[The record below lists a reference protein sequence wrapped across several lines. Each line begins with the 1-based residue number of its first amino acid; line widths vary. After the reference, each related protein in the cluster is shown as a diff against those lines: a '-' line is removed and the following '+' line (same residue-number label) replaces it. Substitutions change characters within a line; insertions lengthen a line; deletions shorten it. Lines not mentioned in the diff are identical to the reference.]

1 MKKSKTIKKVKK
13 QVIIIDEEYEILV
26 DTYIASLARIFFP
39 HLLPKYGQECIKDR
53 ILNFY
58 DKSI

>member
-1 MKKSKTIKKVKK
+1 MKKSRKNKPE
-13 QVIIIDEEYEILV
+13 IIEVSEELLDE
-26 DTYIASLARIFFP
+26 YISSLARIFFP